1 MQAPRSVAD
10 YLLLLFR
17 LSLTR
22 PLARAL
28 RQALVAAALAAGA
41 AVARDCDTYSFC
53 DDPGMTIVE
62 GNFEYGLAAYGHT
75 CLADTKN
82 AQSFRYGWSLA
93 GLCLEG
99 VCLRV

>member
-1 MQAPRSVAD
+1 
-10 YLLLLFR
+10 
-17 LSLTR
+17 
-22 PLARAL
+22 
-28 RQALVAAALAAGA
+28 
-41 AVARDCDTYSFC
+41 
-53 DDPGMTIVE
+53 MTIVE
-62 GNFEYGLAAYGHT
+62 GNFEYGVAAYGHT